1 MRKALIVGINE
12 YPQNKLTGCINDAKE
27 IANLLEYHGNGI
39 KNFDVDLEINIK
51 KKSELKGKIKE
62 LFAGDEDVALFY
74 FSGHGYLDETGGY
87 LVTPDYVE
95 NDMGV
100 DFTYILKLAN
110 ESNCRNKIIILD
122 SCYSG
127 NMGRTGFNTENS
139 VISEGITVLAACTQ
153 QQSAV
158 EEKGH
163 GLFTRLLVEA
173 LKGGAANVMGRI
185 TPGSIYAYVDQ
196 ALGSWNQRP
205 VFKTNISQ
213 FVSIRDI
220 EPRVPLETIR
230 SIQKLFTSQT
240 EEYRLDP
247 SYEFTNRQEYIS
259 ETVKPYGEEEHIKIF
274 KQLQKLERIGFIE
287 PVGTEHMYFAA
298 MESKSCRLTVLG
310 QYYWQLLQEK
320 RI

>member
-62 LFAGDEDVALFY
+62 LFAGDEEVALFY

-127 NMGRTGFNTENS
+127 NMGRTGFDTENS

>member
-62 LFAGDEDVALFY
+62 LFAGEEEVAVFY

-127 NMGRTGFNTENS
+127 NMGRTGFNTESS